1 MKMPWNRENVRIL
14 PAKIDLTGQPWCREA
29 LLLHIRGTGALRW
42 ESRALPPEVD
52 LYESL
57 ICLTLRGTPL
67 MS

>member
-52 LYESL
+52 L
-57 ICLTLRGTPL
+57 
-67 MS
+67 